1 MMRQPRLFLTIVAA
15 MAVSGAAG
23 VRVAAAADQRVALI
37 WNAPAGCPTA
47 QAVQDEVDRI
57 LTISPRD
64 VAPVAAAVNVLAP
77 SSSPAQDRWRANLMV
92 HSHGKRAERQFD
104 AESCDALAAAATLII
119 ALAAEG
125 VDESTPAQSAGGP
138 RHPTDNVIAAA
149 PGGSDAGWDRSEPR
163 VVMGAVFDKGTMP
176 GHPALGFEAA
186 AAQIWTAGIWRLQM
200 SAGASFFIP
209 QDMGN
214 PMVYGEASGQY
225 WMVSFSG
232 RGCLTTVL
240 SRFEI
245 GPCLGAEVPI
255 MHGSKLYDLPS
266 TDTTQYW
273 LSAMGSGTATVTVS
287 ARLVLFA
294 RADIIAPSTQRAFVV
309 TDPVSGGKSDA
320 YKVPSQAL
328 RGAMGLELRF

>member
-77 SSSPAQDRWRANLMV
+77 SSSPAQDHWRANLMV

-104 AESCDALAAAATLII
+104 AESCDALAAAAALII

-138 RHPTDNVIAAA
+138 RYPTDNVIAAA

-255 MHGSKLYDLPS
+255 MHGSKLFDLPS

-273 LSAMGSGTATVTVS
+273 LSAMASGTATLTVS
-287 ARLVLFA
+287 ARIVLFA